1 MAMTGERQDIIRK
14 GIEGR
19 ESARD
24 PERIKGVTRVD
35 IGAVDGLAFT
45 ATLPREAGVSITM
58 DEPLERGGTG
68 TGLGPLNHFLAGA
81 GGCLLAQ
88 LVKVAIAESL
98 DVHFTGMNVRGGFR
112 RDVGGGFEH
121 ITQEVHTEGSLS
133 KDDLERL
140 TDRAEGFC
148 YVHNTLSKAV
158 KMTTVVYLN
167 GEETLRR
174 VSEPS

>member
-1 MAMTGERQDIIRK
+1 MAITSERQDIIRK

-19 ESARD
+19 ASVRD
-24 PERIKGVTRVD
+24 PERIRGVTRVD
-35 IGAVDGLAFT
+35 IGPVDGLAFT

-58 DEPLERGGTG
+58 DEPVERGGTG

-88 LVKVAIAESL
+88 LAKVAIADSL
-98 DVHFTGMNVRGGFR
+98 DVRFTGMNVRGDYR

-133 KDDLERL
+133 KGDLERL
-140 TDRAEGFC
+140 TERAEGFC
-148 YVHNTLSKAV
+148 YVHNTLSKAI

-167 GEETLRR
+167 SEEAVRR